1 MANLMGKR
9 PGEKGK
15 PKSYRG
21 CVKKVECRQGIIII
35 PLFLYTGN
43 SQEFS
48 IKSRPAPQQQL
59 VVIGCSSIG
68 PEIFD
73 FYKRDSLVCFKTRQS
88 NNCLILILANLKAS
102 SIKLYKN
109 QTYNSMFSYAL
120 IYSNQLSPIRSA
132 DGPPLSLQ
140 KGVSYSILSHIKFP
154 RLLYDVKTGTSSCNP
169 PAVH

>member
-1 MANLMGKR
+1 MSTRNYHHSTFPLYWKFVR
-9 PGEKGK
+9 IF
-15 PKSYRG
+15 Y
-21 CVKKVECRQGIIII
+21 KKQ
-35 PLFLYTGN
+35 TG
-43 SQEFS
+43 
-48 IKSRPAPQQQL
+48 ATTAL

-73 FYKRDSLVCFKTRQS
+73 FYKRDSLVCFKARQS

-169 PAVH
+169 PCSALTNL